1 MKKILKFFGSN
12 GLKPPLYIY
21 NAKGVDTNH
30 QALKNY
36 NDYNTEDFF
45 QDERFRKWMI
55 SGGNEESLFWENFN
69 KQYPEKS
76 NDLRLAKNLFNS
88 LHQLQA
94 VPDGEIKARIWNN
107 VEQVVEDSDVGN
119 ETNRPVRP
127 LYRWWWMA
135 AATLLIAGG
144 LAWNLRSAFMGAPLE
159 YKKQVSLAKT
169 TLQETVNNTR
179 TEQTVLLM
187 DGSSVKLKPGSKL
200 SYSDFSEKQRVVYLD
215 GEGYFDVTKDKSK
228 PFIVYAG
235 HIVVQVVGTSFKV
248 VSRTGNT
255 KSNVS
260 VMSGKV
266 KVFSAGKMHEVD
278 SQKEDQAV
286 YLTPNQQVAFDANTN
301 VFEKGLVAEP
311 VQVAKTGGAEEFYF
325 TNTSV
330 NEILRELE
338 TAYGVK
344 MRFNNTSLESCK
356 VTAPL
361 GDLPLFRKLDII
373 CQTIGATYEVFGTEI
388 VISGGSCDL

>member
-1 MKKILKFFGSN
+1 M
-12 GLKPPLYIY
+12 YIY
-21 NAKGVDTNH
+21 NATGVDIKH
-30 QALKNY
+30 LALKNY
-36 NDYNTEDFF
+36 NDYNTEDFL

-55 SGGNEESLFWENFN
+55 SGENEDSSFWEDFG
-69 KQYPEKS
+69 KQYPEKL
-76 NDLRLAKNLFNS
+76 NDLRLAKNIFNS
-88 LHQLQA
+88 LHHLQA
-94 VPDGEIKARIWNN
+94 APEAEVKARIWNN
-107 VEQVVEDSDVGN
+107 VEQVVEEMDANN
-119 ETNRPVRP
+119 EAHLSIRP

-135 AATLLIAGG
+135 AATFLIAGG
-144 LAWNLRSAFMGAPLE
+144 LAWNLRSAFTGEPLE
-159 YKKQVSLAKT
+159 YKKQVSLANT
-169 TLQETVNNTR
+169 SLQETVNNTKS
-179 TEQTVLLM
+179 EQSITLK
-187 DGSSVKLKPGSKL
+187 DGSTVKLKPGSKL
-200 SYSDFSEKQRVVYLD
+200 SYSDFSEKTRVVYLD
-215 GEGYFDVTKDKSK
+215 GEGYFDVTKDKTK

-235 HIVVQVVGTSFKV
+235 HIVVQVVGTSFNV
-248 VSRTGNT
+248 VSSTGNT

-266 KVFSAGKMHEVD
+266 KVFSAGKMKELD
-278 SQKEDQAV
+278 IQNEDQAI
-286 YLTPNQQVAFDANTN
+286 YLTPNQQVDFDASTN

-311 VQVAKTGGAEEFYF
+311 VQVARSGDAEEFYF

-330 NEILRELE
+330 NDILKELE

-373 CQTIGATYEVFGTEI
+373 CQTVGATYEVFGTEI